1 MYYYYFDMENEKQQ
15 KRVCGVLYTN
25 RKHDVNMSTHDIKQC
40 KENV

>member
-15 KRVCGVLYTN
+15 KRVCGVLY
-25 RKHDVNMSTHDIKQC
+25 KDGVDISTHNIKQC